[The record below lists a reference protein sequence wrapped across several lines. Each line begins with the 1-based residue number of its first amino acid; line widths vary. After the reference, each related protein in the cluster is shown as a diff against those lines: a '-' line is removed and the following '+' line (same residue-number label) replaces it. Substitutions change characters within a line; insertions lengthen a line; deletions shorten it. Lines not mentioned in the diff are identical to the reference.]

1 MTILVERVWLALGE
15 EDGEPSQWEDRP
27 LVLSR
32 DDFTATSTR
41 AIWLR
46 FPKTRW
52 VDKISVG
59 FQDAK
64 ARSYPVRVAERKIA
78 LPLRE
83 FADTEEVADRSREHQ
98 LKVWIERN
106 SIFKTA
112 VAILPALQIEISLRQ
127 WTGFGRYKTAIARAI
142 LQDGSGSFTVNG
154 RLAGEYFKNAPAKA
168 RHFLWRFQS
177 LPSARDVL
185 SRLDGQIEVWGSS
198 PTTIRQAKA
207 VAHALARAMTMYE
220 PKLKSLLKSAGFGGV
235 RMLSSCQK
243 EGSNKR

>member
-1 MTILVERVWLALGE
+1 MPDIQIEYESGKTILKIPPDPGYDTTRWQAGYKGGPQIEMTILVERVWLALGE

-64 ARSYPVRVAERKIA
+64 ARSYPVRVMERTLA

-83 FADTEEVADRSREHQ
+83 FADTEEVADRAREHQ
-98 LKVWIERN
+98 LRVWIERN
-106 SIFKTA
+106 TIFETV
-112 VAILPALQIEISLRQ
+112 VAILPASQIVPSLQQ
-127 WTGFGRYKTAIARAI
+127 WTGVGRYKTAVARAI
-142 LQDGSGSFTVNG
+142 LQGGSGSFTVNG
-154 RLAGEYFKNAPAKA
+154 KLAGEY
-168 RHFLWRFQS
+168 LS
-177 LPSARDVL
+177 L
-185 SRLDGQIEVWGSS
+185 IH
-198 PTTIRQAKA
+198 I
-207 VAHALARAMTMYE
+207 
-220 PKLKSLLKSAGFGGV
+220 
-235 RMLSSCQK
+235 
-243 EGSNKR
+243 